1 MTDNWSLITIFCPL
15 FTKEVPMVGIKPVQQ
30 DERNLKGWDF
40 FLLWAGAAVS
50 LAEIWAGGLIVPLGL
65 GLGLWAILLGHLIGN
80 TPFALGGLIGSRWGI
95 PTMVSVRP
103 SFGIRGSY
111 FASALNVIQLI
122 GWTAVML
129 IICGTAAN
137 AISKSYGFSNPTL
150 WIILSGAITT
160 LWAVVGHRF
169 WKYLQRI
176 SVFVLLIL
184 CIAMTYIVFR
194 EYGWGML
201 SQIPQ
206 KKDFPFMVGMDLV
219 IAMPI
224 SWLPLV
230 SDYSRFATG
239 SKSSFWGTWIG
250 YFIVSS
256 WMYFL
261 GLAAS
266 LATQSPD
273 PSGVM
278 MNLMLKFGWAIPALI
293 IVLFSTF
300 TTTFLDIYSTAISG
314 LNIVPKLGERKGVI
328 IGGVLGTGVAI
339 IFPALLNYEHFL
351 LFIGAMFCPL
361 FGIVLVD
368 YFFLRRRVIDLNDL
382 YRRDGKYWFRKGI
395 NPLAIIAWAIGFG
408 IYLGFS
414 PMLMEKVLQIKVAF
428 PWPLGSSLP
437 SLIMAGLIYWGFG
450 KLGVGRSNI

>member
-1 MTDNWSLITIFCPL
+1 MPGIEPTP
-15 FTKEVPMVGIKPVQQ
+15 KE
-30 DERNLKGWDF
+30 ERNLGGWDF
-40 FLLWAGAAVS
+40 FLLWTGAAIS
-50 LAEIWAGGLIVPLGL
+50 LAEIWAGSLVVPLGL

-80 TPFALGGLIGSRWGI
+80 TPFALGGLMGSRWGI

-111 FASALNVIQLI
+111 FAAALNVIQLI

-129 IICGTAAN
+129 IVCGQAAD
-137 AISKSYGFSNPTL
+137 AISKFYGFSNLNL
-150 WIILSGAITT
+150 WIILSGVITT

-169 WKYLQRI
+169 WKWLQRI

-184 CIAMTYIVFR
+184 CIVMTYIVFR

-201 SQIPQ
+201 SQIPR
-206 KKDFPFMVGMDLV
+206 KRDFPFMVGMDLV

-230 SDYSRFATG
+230 SDYSRFATD
-239 SKSSFWGTWIG
+239 SKRSFWGTWTG

-256 WMYFL
+256 WMYL
-261 GLAAS
+261 IGLMAT

-273 PSGVM
+273 PSGVV

-314 LNIVPKLGERKGVI
+314 LNIFPKLGERTGI
-328 IGGVLGTGVAI
+328 WIGGILGIIVAI
-339 IFPALLNYEHFL
+339 IFPALLDYEHFL

-368 YFFLRRRVIDLNDL
+368 YFLIRRRTIDLEDL
-382 YRRDGKYWFRKGI
+382 YKRGGKYWFWKGI
-395 NPLAIIAWAIGFG
+395 NPPAIIAWAIGFA

-414 PMLMEKVLQIKVAF
+414 PMLMEKVLQIKAAF

-437 SLIMAGLIYWGFG
+437 SMILAGLIYGLLRKQIAVY
-450 KLGVGRSNI
+450 KL

>member
-1 MTDNWSLITIFCPL
+1 MSGIEPTP
-15 FTKEVPMVGIKPVQQ
+15 KE
-30 DERNLKGWDF
+30 ERNLGGWDF

-65 GLGLWAILLGHLIGN
+65 GLGLWVILLGHLIGN

-95 PTMVSVRP
+95 PTMVAVRP

-111 FASALNVIQLI
+111 FAAALNVIQLI

-129 IICGTAAN
+129 IICGAAAD

-150 WIILSGAITT
+150 WIVVSGVITT
-160 LWAVVGHRF
+160 LWAVAGHRF
-169 WKYLQRI
+169 WKWLQRV
-176 SVFVLLIL
+176 SVVALLIL
-184 CIAMTYIVFR
+184 CLAMIYVVFQQ
-194 EYGWGML
+194 YGWGML
-201 SQIPQ
+201 AQIPR
-206 KKDFPFMVGMDLV
+206 KSDFSFMVGMDLV

-230 SDYSRFATG
+230 SDYSRFATN

-256 WMYFL
+256 WMYLL
-261 GLAAS
+261 GLMAS

-273 PSGVM
+273 PSGVVI
-278 MNLMLKFGWAIPALI
+278 NLMLKFGWAIPALV

-314 LNIVPKLGERKGVI
+314 LNIVPKLGERKGI
-328 IGGVLGTGVAI
+328 ILGGILGTGVAMV
-339 IFPALLNYEHFL
+339 FPALLHYEHFL

-361 FGIVLVD
+361 FGIVLAD
-368 YFFLRRRVIDLNDL
+368 YFLLKKGLIEVEDL
-382 YRRDGKYWFRKGI
+382 YREEGRYWFWKGV
-395 NPLAIIAWAIGFG
+395 NPIAILAWAIGFA

-414 PMLMEKVLQIKVAF
+414 PMLMEKVLGIKAAF
-428 PWPLGSSLP
+428 PWPIGSSLP
-437 SLIMAGLIYWGFG
+437 SMVLAGLTYWLLAGSRR
-450 KLGVGRSNI
+450 L

>member
-1 MTDNWSLITIFCPL
+1 
-15 FTKEVPMVGIKPVQQ
+15 
-30 DERNLKGWDF
+30 
-40 FLLWAGAAVS
+40 
-50 LAEIWAGGLIVPLGL
+50 
-65 GLGLWAILLGHLIGN
+65 LGLWAIILGHLIGN

-111 FASALNVIQLI
+111 FAAGLNVIQLI

-129 IICGTAAN
+129 IVCGQAAD
-137 AISKSYGFSNPTL
+137 AISKFYGFSNPNL
-150 WIILSGAITT
+150 WIILSGVITT
-160 LWAVVGHRF
+160 LWALVGRRI
-169 WKYLQRI
+169 WKWLERI
-176 SVFVLLIL
+176 SVFALLIL
-184 CIAMTYIVFR
+184 CIVVTYVVFQQ
-194 EYGWGML
+194 YGWGML
-201 SQIPQ
+201 SQIPRQ
-206 KKDFPFMVGMDLV
+206 KDFPFMVGMDLV

-230 SDYSRFATG
+230 SDYSRFATN

-256 WMYFL
+256 WMYL
-261 GLAAS
+261 MGLAAS

-273 PSGVM
+273 PSGVV
-278 MNLMLKFGWAIPALI
+278 MNLMLQFGWAIPALI

-314 LNIVPKLGERKGVI
+314 LNIVPKLGEGKGVI
-328 IGGVLGTGVAI
+328 IGGVLGTATALV
-339 IFPALLNYEHFL
+339 FPTLLDYEHFL

-368 YFFLRRRVIDLNDL
+368 YFLLSRGSLNVEDL
-382 YRRDGKYWFRKGI
+382 YKRDGQYWFREGV
-395 NPLAIIAWAIGFG
+395 NRVAILSWAIGFA

-414 PMLMEKVLQIKVAF
+414 PMLMEKVLGIKAAF
-428 PWPLGSSLP
+428 PWPIGSSLP
-437 SLIMAGLIYWGFG
+437 SMVLAGFIYWSLR
-450 KLGVGRSNI
+450 KRR

>member
-1 MTDNWSLITIFCPL
+1 MPGIEPIP
-15 FTKEVPMVGIKPVQQ
+15 KE
-30 DERNLKGWDF
+30 ERNLGGWDF
-40 FLLWAGAAVS
+40 FLLWAGAAIS
-50 LAEIWAGGLIVPLGL
+50 LAEIWAGSLIVPLGL

-111 FASALNVIQLI
+111 FAAALNVIQLI

-129 IICGTAAN
+129 IVCGQAAD
-137 AISKSYGFSNPTL
+137 AISKFYGFSNLNL
-150 WIILSGAITT
+150 WIILSGVITT
-160 LWAVVGHRF
+160 LWALVGHRI
-169 WKYLQRI
+169 WKWLQRI
-176 SVFVLLIL
+176 SVMALLIL
-184 CIAMTYIVFR
+184 CLAMTYVVFQQ
-194 EYGWGML
+194 YGWAIL
-201 SQIPQ
+201 SQIPR
-206 KKDFPFMVGMDLV
+206 KRDFAFMVGMDLV

-230 SDYSRFATG
+230 SDYSRFAKDST
-239 SKSSFWGTWIG
+239 SSFWGTWIS
-250 YFIVSS
+250 YFMISS
-256 WMYFL
+256 WMYL
-261 GLAAS
+261 IGLMAS

-273 PSGVM
+273 PSGVVM
-278 MNLMLKFGWAIPALI
+278 GLMLKFGWAIPALI

-314 LNIVPKLGERKGVI
+314 LNIFPKLGERTGI
-328 IGGVLGTGVAI
+328 LIGGVLGIIVAI
-339 IFPALLNYEHFL
+339 LLPTLLDYEHFL

-368 YFFLRRRVIDLNDL
+368 YFFLRRGTIDLVDL
-382 YRRDGKYWFRKGI
+382 YRGDGRYWFWKGI
-395 NPLAIIAWAIGFG
+395 NPLAIIAWAIGFA

-414 PMLMEKVLQIKVAF
+414 PMLMEKVLQIKAAF

-437 SLIMAGLIYWGFG
+437 SMIVAGLIYWLLRQRM
-450 KLGVGRSNI
+450 KN

>member
-1 MTDNWSLITIFCPL
+1 MAGIQPVP
-15 FTKEVPMVGIKPVQQ
+15 KE
-30 DERNLKGWDF
+30 ERNLGGWDF
-40 FLLWAGAAVS
+40 FLLWAGAAIS
-50 LAEIWAGGLIVPLGL
+50 LAEIWAGSLIVPLGL

-111 FASALNVIQLI
+111 FAAALNVIQLV

-129 IICGTAAN
+129 IVCGQAAD
-137 AISKSYGFSNPTL
+137 AISKFYGFSNLSL
-150 WIILSGAITT
+150 WIILSGVITT
-160 LWAVVGHRF
+160 LWALVGHRI
-169 WKYLQRI
+169 WKWLERI
-176 SVFVLLIL
+176 SVFALLVL
-184 CIAMTYIVFR
+184 CIAMTYVVFQQ
-194 EYGWGML
+194 YGWGML
-201 SQIPQ
+201 SQISR
-206 KKDFPFMVGMDLV
+206 KRDFPFMVGMDLI

-230 SDYSRFATG
+230 SDYSRFAKD
-239 SKSSFWGTWIG
+239 SKSSFWGTWIS

-256 WMYFL
+256 WMYL
-261 GLAAS
+261 IGLMAS
-266 LATQSPD
+266 LATQSSD
-273 PSGVM
+273 PSGVV

-314 LNIVPKLGERKGVI
+314 LNIFPKLGERAGI
-328 IGGVLGTGVAI
+328 LIGGILGIIVAI
-339 IFPALLNYEHFL
+339 LFPTLLDYEHFL

-361 FGIVLVD
+361 FGIVLAD
-368 YFFLRRRVIDLNDL
+368 YFFFKKGVFDLEDL
-382 YRRDGKYWFRKGI
+382 YRKEGRYWFWKGI
-395 NPLAIIAWAIGFG
+395 NPIAITTWAIGFA

-414 PMLMEKVLQIKVAF
+414 PMLMEKVIGIKASF

-437 SLIMAGLIYWGFG
+437 SMIVAGLIYWTLRKFA
-450 KLGVGRSNI
+450 VRS

>member
-1 MTDNWSLITIFCPL
+1 
-15 FTKEVPMVGIKPVQQ
+15 
-30 DERNLKGWDF
+30 
-40 FLLWAGAAVS
+40 
-50 LAEIWAGGLIVPLGL
+50 
-65 GLGLWAILLGHLIGN
+65 LGLWAILLGHLIGN

-111 FASALNVIQLI
+111 FAAALNVIQLV

-129 IICGTAAN
+129 IVCGQAAD
-137 AISKSYGFSNPTL
+137 AISKFYGFSNLPL
-150 WIILSGAITT
+150 WIILSGVITT

-169 WKYLQRI
+169 WKWLQRI
-176 SVFVLLIL
+176 SVFVLLVL
-184 CIAMTYIVFR
+184 CIVMTYIVFQ

-201 SQIPQ
+201 SQVSR
-206 KKDFPFMVGMDLV
+206 KRDFPFMVGMDLV
-219 IAMPI
+219 ISMPI

-230 SDYSRFATG
+230 SDYSRFAKD
-239 SKSSFWGTWIG
+239 SKKSFWGTWIG
-250 YFIVSS
+250 YFMISS
-256 WMYFL
+256 WMYL
-261 GLAAS
+261 IGLMAT

-273 PSGVM
+273 PSGVV

-314 LNIVPKLGERKGVI
+314 LNIFPKLGERTGI
-328 IGGVLGTGVAI
+328 CIGGVLGMIVAI

-368 YFFLRRRVIDLNDL
+368 YFFVRRGAIDLEDL
-382 YRRDGKYWFRKGI
+382 YKREGKYWFSKGI
-395 NPLAIIAWAIGFG
+395 NPLAILAWVIGFV

-414 PMLMEKVLQIKVAF
+414 PMLMEKVLQVKATF

-437 SLIMAGLIYWGFG
+437 SMILAGLIYWFLR
-450 KLGVGRSNI
+450 KNPR

>member
-1 MTDNWSLITIFCPL
+1 MA
-15 FTKEVPMVGIKPVQQ
+15 GIEPIPK
-30 DERNLKGWDF
+30 DERNLGGWDF
-40 FLLWAGAAVS
+40 FLLWAGAAIS
-50 LAEIWAGGLIVPLGL
+50 LAEIWAGGLMVPLGL

-111 FASALNVIQLI
+111 FAAGLNVIQLI

-129 IICGTAAN
+129 IVCGGAAD
-137 AISKSYGFSNPTL
+137 AISKLYGFSNPTL
-150 WIILSGAITT
+150 WIILSGIITT
-160 LWAVVGHRF
+160 LWALVGHRI
-169 WKYLQRI
+169 WKWLQRI
-176 SVFVLLIL
+176 SVFALVIL
-184 CIAMTYIVFR
+184 CVVMTYVVFQ
-194 EYGWGML
+194 EYGWEKL
-201 SQIPQ
+201 SQIPRQ
-206 KKDFPFMVGMDLV
+206 RDFPFMVGMDLV

-230 SDYSRFATG
+230 SDYSRFATH
-239 SKSSFWGTWIG
+239 SKSSFWGTWVG
-250 YFIVSS
+250 YFIISS
-256 WMYFL
+256 WMYLL

-273 PSGVM
+273 PSGVV
-278 MNLMLKFGWAIPALI
+278 MNLIVKFGWAIPALI

-328 IGGVLGTGVAI
+328 MGGVLGTATAL
-339 IFPALLNYEHFL
+339 IFPTLLNYEHFL

-368 YFFLRRRVIDLNDL
+368 YFLLEKGSLNVEAL
-382 YRRDGKYWFRKGI
+382 YRGDGRYWFWKGI
-395 NPLAIIAWAIGFG
+395 NPFAIIAWAIGFA

-414 PMLMEKVLQIKVAF
+414 PMLMEKVLGIKASF
-428 PWPLGSSLP
+428 PWPVGSSLP
-437 SLIMAGLIYWGFG
+437 SMILAGLIYWV
-450 KLGVGRSNI
+450 LGRRK

>member
-1 MTDNWSLITIFCPL
+1 MP
-15 FTKEVPMVGIKPVQQ
+15 GIEPIPIE
-30 DERNLKGWDF
+30 ERNLGGWDF
-40 FLLWAGAAVS
+40 FLLWAGAAIS
-50 LAEIWAGGLIVPLGL
+50 LAEIWAGSLMVPLGL

-80 TPFALGGLIGSRWGI
+80 TPFALGGLMGSRWGI
-95 PTMVSVRP
+95 PSMVSVRP

-111 FASALNVIQLI
+111 FAAALNVIQLV

-129 IICGTAAN
+129 IVCGQAAD
-137 AISKSYGFSNPTL
+137 AISKFYGFSNLNL
-150 WIILSGAITT
+150 WIILSGVITT

-169 WKYLQRI
+169 WKWLQRI
-176 SVFVLLIL
+176 SVLVLLIL
-184 CIAMTYIVFR
+184 CIVLTYIVFQ

-201 SQIPQ
+201 SQIPR

-230 SDYSRFATG
+230 SDYSRFATDL
-239 SKSSFWGTWIG
+239 KRNFWGTWIG

-256 WMYFL
+256 WMYL
-261 GLAAS
+261 IGLMAT

-273 PSGVM
+273 PSGVV

-293 IVLFSTF
+293 IILFSTF

-314 LNIVPKLGERKGVI
+314 LNIFPKLGERTGI
-328 IGGVLGTGVAI
+328 WIGGILGIIVAI
-339 IFPALLNYEHFL
+339 IFPTLLNYEHFL

-368 YFFLRRRVIDLNDL
+368 YFLIRRGVIDLEDL
-382 YRRDGKYWFRKGI
+382 YKREGKYWFSKGI

-414 PMLMEKVLQIKVAF
+414 PMLMEKVLQVKAAF

-437 SLIMAGLIYWGFG
+437 SMILAGLIYWFLRKQIAVY
-450 KLGVGRSNI
+450 KL

>member
-1 MTDNWSLITIFCPL
+1 MGIEPIP
-15 FTKEVPMVGIKPVQQ
+15 KE
-30 DERNLKGWDF
+30 ERNLGGWDF
-40 FLLWAGAAVS
+40 FLLWAGAAIS
-50 LAEIWAGGLIVPLGL
+50 LAEIWAGSLVVPLGL

-111 FASALNVIQLI
+111 FAAALNVIQLI

-129 IICGTAAN
+129 IVCGQAAD
-137 AISKSYGFSNPTL
+137 AISKFYGFSNLNL
-150 WIILSGAITT
+150 WIILSGMITT

-169 WKYLQRI
+169 WKWLQRI
-176 SVFVLLIL
+176 SVFVLLVL
-184 CIAMTYIVFR
+184 CLAMTYIVFR

-201 SQIPQ
+201 SQIPR
-206 KKDFPFMVGMDLV
+206 KGDFPFMVGMDLV

-230 SDYSRFATG
+230 SDYSRFATD
-239 SKSSFWGTWIG
+239 SKRSFWGTWIS

-256 WMYFL
+256 WMYL
-261 GLAAS
+261 VGLMAT

-273 PSGVM
+273 PSGVV
-278 MNLMLKFGWAIPALI
+278 MNLMLKFGWAVPALI

-314 LNIVPKLGERKGVI
+314 LNIFPKLGERTGI
-328 IGGVLGTGVAI
+328 WIGGILGIIVAI
-339 IFPALLNYEHFL
+339 IFPSILDYEHFL

-368 YFFLRRRVIDLNDL
+368 YFLLRKGGIDLVDL
-382 YRRDGKYWFRKGI
+382 YKSGGKYWFSKGI
-395 NPLAIIAWAIGFG
+395 NPIAIIAWTIGFV

-414 PMLMEKVLQIKVAF
+414 PMLMEKVLQIKTAF

-437 SLIMAGLIYWGFG
+437 SLILAGLIYWLLG
-450 KLGVGRSNI
+450 KLMTASKP

>member
-1 MTDNWSLITIFCPL
+1 MAGIEPIP
-15 FTKEVPMVGIKPVQQ
+15 KE
-30 DERNLKGWDF
+30 ERNLGGWDF

-50 LAEIWAGGLIVPLGL
+50 LAEIWAGSLIIPLGL

-111 FASALNVIQLI
+111 FAAALNVIQLI

-129 IICGTAAN
+129 IVCGQAAD
-137 AISKSYGFSNPTL
+137 AISKFYGFSNLNL
-150 WIILSGAITT
+150 WIILSGIITT
-160 LWAVVGHRF
+160 LWAAVGHQI
-169 WKYLQRI
+169 WKWLQRI
-176 SVFVLLIL
+176 AVFALLIL
-184 CIAMTYIVFR
+184 CIAMTYIVFQQ
-194 EYGWGML
+194 YGWDAL
-201 SQIPQ
+201 SQIPR
-206 KKDFPFMVGMDLV
+206 KRDFPFMVGMDLI

-230 SDYSRFATG
+230 SDYSRFAKD

-256 WMYFL
+256 WMYLL
-261 GLAAS
+261 GLMAS

-273 PSGVM
+273 PSGVV
-278 MNLMLKFGWAIPALI
+278 MNLMLKFGWALPALI

-314 LNIVPKLGERKGVI
+314 LNIFPKLGERKGI
-328 IGGVLGTGVAI
+328 LIGGILGIIVAI
-339 IFPALLNYEHFL
+339 IFPTLLDYEHFL

-368 YFFLRRRVIDLNDL
+368 YFFLRKKVIDLVDL
-382 YRRDGKYWFRKGI
+382 YRKEGQYWFWRGI
-395 NPLAIIAWAIGFG
+395 NPLAILAWAIGFA

-414 PMLMEKVLQIKVAF
+414 PMLMEKVLQIKAAF

-437 SLIMAGLIYWGFG
+437 SMILSGLIYWSLNQR
-450 KLGVGRSNI
+450 K

>member
-1 MTDNWSLITIFCPL
+1 MGIEPIS
-15 FTKEVPMVGIKPVQQ
+15 KE
-30 DERNLKGWDF
+30 ERNLGGWDF

-65 GLGLWAILLGHLIGN
+65 GLGLWVILLGHLIGN

-95 PTMVSVRP
+95 PTMVAVRP

-111 FASALNVIQLI
+111 FAAALNVIQLI

-129 IICGTAAN
+129 IICGAAAD

-150 WIILSGAITT
+150 WIVVSGVITT
-160 LWAVVGHRF
+160 LWAVAGHRL
-169 WKYLQRI
+169 WKWLQRV
-176 SVFVLLIL
+176 SVVALLIL
-184 CIAMTYIVFR
+184 CLAMIYVVFQQ
-194 EYGWGML
+194 YGWGML
-201 SQIPQ
+201 AQIPR
-206 KKDFPFMVGMDLV
+206 KSDFSFMVGMDLV

-230 SDYSRFATG
+230 SDYSRFATN

-256 WMYFL
+256 WMYLL
-261 GLAAS
+261 GLMAS

-273 PSGVM
+273 PSGVV
-278 MNLMLKFGWAIPALI
+278 MNLMLKFGWTIPALV

-314 LNIVPKLGERKGVI
+314 LNIVPKLGERKGI
-328 IGGVLGTGVAI
+328 ILGGILGTGVAMV
-339 IFPALLNYEHFL
+339 FPALLHYEHFL

-361 FGIVLVD
+361 FGIVLAD
-368 YFFLRRRVIDLNDL
+368 YFLLKKGSIEVEDL
-382 YRRDGKYWFRKGI
+382 YRKEGRYWFWKGV
-395 NPLAIIAWAIGFG
+395 NPIAILAWAIGFA

-414 PMLMEKVLQIKVAF
+414 PMLMEKVLGIKAAF
-428 PWPLGSSLP
+428 PWPIGSSLP
-437 SLIMAGLIYWGFG
+437 SMVLAGLIYWLLAGSRR
-450 KLGVGRSNI
+450 L